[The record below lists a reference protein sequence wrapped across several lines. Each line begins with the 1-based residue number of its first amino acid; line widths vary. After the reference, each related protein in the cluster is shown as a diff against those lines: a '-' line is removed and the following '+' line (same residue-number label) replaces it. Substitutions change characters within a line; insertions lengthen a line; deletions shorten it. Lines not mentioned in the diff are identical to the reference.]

1 MKHLLDYAKT
11 LRSKNAGAFLL
22 TIDVV
27 MKSRADFE
35 EILSRGVLTPERIG
49 PLYGLP
55 PESVQVIPYPAAT
68 AIKLT
73 FPRHLPSGEIGDSD
87 VYGAQQHVPI
97 MMLEID
103 DETSFQI

>member
-1 MKHLLDYAKT
+1 MKRLLDYAKT

-27 MKSRADFE
+27 MKSPEAFQ
-35 EILSRGVLTPERIG
+35 EIVARNVLTPARIG
-49 PLYGLP
+49 ALYGLSA
-55 PESVQVIPYPAAT
+55 ESVAVIPYPAAT

-73 FPRHLPSGEIGDSD
+73 FPRHMPSGEIGDSD

-97 MMLEID
+97 MMLEVD
-103 DETSFQI
+103 DASPIPS